1 MLTRREL
8 GKLALGVPAATI
20 LGRSESIFGAPSPI
34 ATLMGFGAAGAQAK
48 PNSLIEGV
56 QIENIDFSD
65 S

>member
-34 ATLMGFGAAGAQAK
+34 MKRWFKPGYARSVASGRPASARCQAAK
-48 PNSLIEGV
+48 SSMV
-56 QIENIDFSD
+56 T
-65 S
+65 